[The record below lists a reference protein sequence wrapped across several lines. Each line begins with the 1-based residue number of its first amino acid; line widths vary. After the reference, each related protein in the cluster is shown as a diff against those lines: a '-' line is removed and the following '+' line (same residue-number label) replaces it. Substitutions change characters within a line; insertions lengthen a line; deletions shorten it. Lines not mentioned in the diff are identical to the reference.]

1 VLVAGALSSAAWIVE
16 WAYTGGGDP
25 EPDIDAIANGL
36 VALVD
41 GIGAEDAASDDDEF
55 DADATVAAAPLLLE
69 DATAEI
75 AAIEVEAVPEPLAAN
90 APEPEP
96 ESEPEQEPVAES
108 ESVPEAEIVP
118 VEEPQGELTLPR
130 FEI

>member
-1 VLVAGALSSAAWIVE
+1 MLVAGALSSAAWIVE

-25 EPDIDAIANGL
+25 EPDLDAIANGL

-90 APEPEP
+90 APEPE
-96 ESEPEQEPVAES
+96 QEPVAES